1 MLAVVMLLAGFALL
15 VWGADHF
22 VASASI
28 LARKLGVPALIVG
41 LTVVAFGTSAP
52 ELTVSVTAGL
62 NQANEI
68 AISNVLGSN
77 LFNLLLVAGGSALVA
92 PLVTDKTLLKRDW
105 PASIIAAV
113 ALLVFIA
120 FDGYLSRAE
129 GLLLLAGFVVIVAMQ
144 ISAGMKERNK
154 LKAQS
159 IVPEEDDEEGKKIA
173 EAKYGWL
180 LIQIVLSI
188 ACIIFGGNLT
198 VNGATEIAYMIG
210 LSETVVGLTI
220 VAIGTS
226 LPELV
231 TSIMA
236 TRRGENDI
244 AIGNVVGS
252 NLFNLLLILG
262 VSSSISPIAVASTA
276 VTDVAV
282 LVVVT
287 VLLLIPAAKEKFGR
301 KMGVTCIAGYAAYM
315 VFILAREGVLF

>member
-1 MLAVVMLLAGFALL
+1 MIFAIVILLAGFALL

-62 NQANEI
+62 SQSNEI

-92 PLVTDKTLLKRDW
+92 PLVTDKALLKRDW

-113 ALLVFIA
+113 ALFVFIA
-120 FDGYLSRAE
+120 FDGKLSRID
-129 GLLLLAGFVVIVAMQ
+129 GLLLLVGFVVIVGMQ
-144 ISAGMKERNK
+144 IRAGMQERAK

-159 IVPEEDDEEGKKIA
+159 IVVADDDEEGQKIA
-173 EAKYGWL
+173 NAKYGWL
-180 LIQIVLSI
+180 LVHIVLSI
-188 ACIIFGGNLT
+188 GCIILGGNLT
-198 VNGATEIAYMIG
+198 VSAATDIATMVG
-210 LSETVVGLTI
+210 LSETVIGLTI

-262 VSSSISPIAVASTA
+262 ISSTISPIAVEATA
-276 VTDVAV
+276 AMDVAV
-282 LVVVT
+282 LIAIS
-287 VLLLIPAAKEKFGR
+287 VLLFIPALKEKFGR
-301 KMGVTCIAGYAAYM
+301 KVGVACIATYFAYM
-315 VFILAREGVLF
+315 AWIVVR

>member
-1 MLAVVMLLAGFALL
+1 MLAVIMLLIGFVLL

-22 VASASI
+22 VENASI

-62 NQANEI
+62 SQANEI

-77 LFNLLLVAGGSALVA
+77 LFNLLLVAGGSALIA

-105 PASIIAAV
+105 PASILAAV
-113 ALLVFIA
+113 ALLLFIA
-120 FDGYLSRAE
+120 FDGYLSRVE
-129 GLLLLAGFVVIVAMQ
+129 GLLLLVGFVAIIGLQ
-144 ISAGMKERNK
+144 IAAGLKERNA
-154 LKAQS
+154 LKAQN
-159 IVPEEDDEEGKKIA
+159 IPLAQDDEEGQKIA
-173 EAKYGWL
+173 KAKYGKL
-180 LIQIVLSI
+180 FVHIVLSI
-188 ACIIFGGNLT
+188 GCIILGGNLT
-198 VNGATEIAYMIG
+198 VDGATEIAYMLG
-210 LSETVVGLTI
+210 MSETLVGLTI
-220 VAIGTS
+220 VAVGTS

-262 VSSSISPIAVASTA
+262 VSSSISPIPVQTTA
-276 VTDVAV
+276 IVDVGV
-282 LVVVT
+282 LVVIT
-287 VLLLIPAAKEKFGR
+287 TLLLIPAYKEKFGR
-301 KMGVTCIAGYAAYM
+301 KVGVCCILTYIGYMAWAI
-315 VFILAREGVLF
+315 VR

>member
-1 MLAVVMLLAGFALL
+1 MLSVVMLLAGFALL
-15 VWGADHF
+15 VWGADRF
-22 VASASI
+22 VENASV

-62 NQANEI
+62 NHSNEI

-92 PLVTDKTLLKRDW
+92 PLITDKSLLRRDW
-105 PASIIAAV
+105 PASILAAIALFA
-113 ALLVFIA
+113 FIA
-120 FDGYLSRAE
+120 FDGVLSRTD
-129 GLLLLAGFVVIVAMQ
+129 GLLLLVGFVSIIALQ
-144 ISAGMKERNK
+144 IRAGMQERDK
-154 LKAQS
+154 LRSQTEAPTQ
-159 IVPEEDDEEGKKIA
+159 DDA
-173 EAKYGWL
+173 EIQDAKYPWL
-180 LIQIVLSI
+180 LLNIILSI
-188 ACIIFGGNLT
+188 ACIILGGELT

-226 LPELV
+226 LPEMV

-262 VSSSISPIAVASTA
+262 VSSTISPIAVQSTA
-276 VTDVAV
+276 VMDVGILIAV
-282 LVVVT
+282 S
-287 VLLLIPAAKEKFGR
+287 VLLFIPACKEKFGR
-301 KMGVTCIAGYAAYM
+301 KIGITAILGYVAYM
-315 VFILAREGVLF
+315 VFILAREGVIF

>member
-1 MLAVVMLLAGFALL
+1 MLYVVMLLAGFALL

-62 NQANEI
+62 NQSNEI

-77 LFNLLLVAGGSALVA
+77 LFNLLLVAGGSALLA

-105 PASIIAAV
+105 PASILSAV
-113 ALLVFIA
+113 ALFLFVA
-120 FDGYLSRAE
+120 FDSYLSRVE
-129 GLLLLAGFVVIVAMQ
+129 GLLLLAGFVAIIVLQ
-144 ISAGMKERNK
+144 IRAGMQERNK
-154 LKAQS
+154 NKLQN
-159 IVPEEDDEEGKKIA
+159 VVMEEDDVEGQKIA
-173 EAKYGWL
+173 NAKYGWL
-180 LIQIVLSI
+180 LVHIVLSI
-188 ACIIFGGNLT
+188 GCIVLGGELT
-198 VNGATEIAYMIG
+198 VDGATEIALMIG
-210 LSETVVGLTI
+210 MSETVVGLTI

-231 TSIMA
+231 TSLMA

-262 VSSSISPIAVASTA
+262 VSSSISPIAVETA
-276 VTDVAV
+276 TVVDIAV
-282 LVVVT
+282 LIGIT
-287 VLLLIPAAKEKFGR
+287 ALLLIPALKEKFGR
-301 KMGVTCIAGYAAYM
+301 KVGITCVFTYFAYM
-315 VFILAREGVLF
+315 IWVVVR